1 MANACRQE
9 PETSE
14 DTALCAGHLVLWT
27 WRKFVAGDYGCALL
41 AREYE
46 SRAGD
51 GAEDLLN
58 AFGDFLVLLG
68 RSSRRTLSVGRPLC
82 VGVTLDEGQVLRL
95 IAAAQGGDGAL
106 VTAHLS
112 WLVRSGS
119 VQTVRG
125 ALDRLAGLLSAS
137 GIVLPRVQ
145 SPAPCGSAM
154 LRVAR

>member
-1 MANACRQE
+1 
-9 PETSE
+9 
-14 DTALCAGHLVLWT
+14 
-27 WRKFVAGDYGCALL
+27 
-41 AREYE
+41 
-46 SRAGD
+46 
-51 GAEDLLN
+51 
-58 AFGDFLVLLG
+58 
-68 RSSRRTLSVGRPLC
+68 
-82 VGVTLDEGQVLRL
+82 
-95 IAAAQGGDGAL
+95 